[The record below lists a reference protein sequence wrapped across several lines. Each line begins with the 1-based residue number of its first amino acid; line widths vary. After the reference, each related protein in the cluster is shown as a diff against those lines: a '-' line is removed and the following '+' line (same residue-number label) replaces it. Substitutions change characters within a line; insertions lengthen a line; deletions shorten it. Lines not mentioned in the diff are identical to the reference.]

1 MTLLTIIFYFFI
13 GLAMLSSVS
22 LLFVRN
28 VLYAALLLI
37 ICLLSLAGI
46 YIMTG
51 AEFLAITQI
60 LIYAGGVLVLIIF
73 GIMLTGR
80 VAGKP
85 LEADSKNVFMGTL
98 VGLGFL
104 FLLTYAINLTA
115 FNFLP
120 PPSDAEQLHH
130 VEKIGV
136 LIMSDYVAPF
146 ELAGVLLLISLVG
159 AAVIAS
165 ITKTKNNVAD

>member
-1 MTLLTIIFYFFI
+1 MTLFTSIFYFFGI
-13 GLAMLSSVS
+13 LAVLSAVAI
-22 LLFVRN
+22 LFTRN

-37 ICLLSLAGI
+37 ICLLSLAGV

-51 AEFLAITQI
+51 AEFIGISQI

-85 LEADSKNVFMGTL
+85 LEADSKNMFIGSL

-104 FLLTYAINLTA
+104 LLLTYAINLTT

-120 PPSDAEQLHH
+120 PPSDTDQQHH

-146 ELAGVLLLISLVG
+146 ELAGILLLISLVG

-165 ITKTKNNVAD
+165 VTKTKKNVTD

>member
-1 MTLLTIIFYFFI
+1 MTLLKIIFYFFEI
-13 GLAMLSSVS
+13 LAALSAIAI
-22 LLFVRN
+22 LFTRN

-37 ICLLSLAGI
+37 ICLLSIAGI

-51 AEFLAITQI
+51 AEFLGISQI

-85 LEADSKNVFMGTL
+85 LEADSKNIF
-98 VGLGFL
+98 VGSLGGLAFL

-115 FNFLP
+115 FDFLP
-120 PPSDAEQLHH
+120 PPSDGDQRHH
-130 VEKIGV
+130 IEKIGV

-146 ELAGVLLLISLVG
+146 ELAGILLLISLIG

-165 ITKTKNNVAD
+165 FTKIKRNAAD

>member
-1 MTLLTIIFYFFI
+1 MTLFTIIFYFFV
-13 GLAMLSSVS
+13 GLTALSSVS
-22 LLFVRN
+22 ILFVRN

-80 VAGKP
+80 VMGKP
-85 LEADSKNVFMGTL
+85 LEVNNKNTFIGTL
-98 VGLGFL
+98 VGLGFF
-104 FLLTYAINLTA
+104 FLL
-115 FNFLP
+115 
-120 PPSDAEQLHH
+120 
-130 VEKIGV
+130 
-136 LIMSDYVAPF
+136 
-146 ELAGVLLLISLVG
+146 
-159 AAVIAS
+159 
-165 ITKTKNNVAD
+165 

>member
-1 MTLLTIIFYFFI
+1 MTLFTIIFYFFT
-13 GLAMLSSVS
+13 GLAALSS
-22 LLFVRN
+22 LAILFVRN

-51 AEFLAITQI
+51 AEFLAIAQI
-60 LIYAGGVLVLIIF
+60 LIYAGGILVLIIF

-80 VAGKP
+80 ITGKP
-85 LEADSKNVFMGTL
+85 PEVDSKNVFIGSL

-104 FLLTYAINLTA
+104 LLLMYAVNFTA

-120 PPSDAEQLHH
+120 APSDADQKQH
-130 VEKIGV
+130 VGKIGV

-146 ELAGVLLLISLVG
+146 ELAGVLLLVSLVG

-165 ITKTKNNVAD
+165 FTKTKKNAAD

>member
-1 MTLLTIIFYFFI
+1 MTLFTIIFYFFV
-13 GLAMLSSVS
+13 GLTALSSVS
-22 LLFVRN
+22 ILFVRN

-80 VAGKP
+80 VMGKP
-85 LEADSKNVFMGTL
+85 LEVDHKNIFIGTL
-98 VGLGFL
+98 VGLGFF
-104 FLLTYAINLTA
+104 FLLSYAINLTA
-115 FNFLP
+115 FNFP
-120 PPSDAEQLHH
+120 ASPSDADQHQH
-130 VEKIGV
+130 VGKIGV

-146 ELAGVLLLISLVG
+146 ELAGILLLISLVG

-165 ITKTKNNVAD
+165 FTKTKNNVAD

>member
-1 MTLLTIIFYFFI
+1 MTFITVIFYFFEI
-13 GLAMLSSVS
+13 LAAIAAIAI
-22 LLFVRN
+22 LFTRN

-37 ICLLSLAGI
+37 ICLLALAGI

-51 AEFLAITQI
+51 AEFLAISQI
-60 LIYAGGVLVLIIF
+60 LIYAGGVLVLIVF

-80 VAGKP
+80 VTGKP
-85 LEADSKNVFMGTL
+85 LEADSKNIFMGTL

-104 FLLTYAINLTA
+104 FLLVYAINLTT

-120 PPSDAEQLHH
+120 PPADHDQQQH

-136 LIMSDYVAPF
+136 LMMSDYVAPF
-146 ELAGVLLLISLVG
+146 ELAGILLLISLVG

-165 ITKTKNNVAD
+165 FTKTKRNVAD

>member
-1 MTLLTIIFYFFI
+1 MTLSTILFYFFE
-13 GLAMLSSVS
+13 
-22 LLFVRN
+22 LLVAISAVAILFTRN

-37 ICLLSLAGI
+37 ICLLALAGI

-51 AEFLAITQI
+51 AEFLAISQI

-85 LEADSKNVFMGTL
+85 LEADSKNIFIGTL

-104 FLLTYAINLTA
+104 LLLTYAINLTS

-120 PPSDAEQLHH
+120 PPSDNDQQHH
-130 VEKIGV
+130 IEKIGV
-136 LIMSDYVAPF
+136 LMMSDYVAPF
-146 ELAGVLLLISLVG
+146 ELAGILLLISLIG

-165 ITKTKNNVAD
+165 FTKTKRNVAN

>member
-1 MTLLTIIFYFFI
+1 MTLLAFIFYFFEL
-13 GLAMLSSVS
+13 LAALSAVYI
-22 LLFVRN
+22 LFTRN

-51 AEFLAITQI
+51 AEFLGVSQI

-73 GIMLTGR
+73 GIMVTGK

-85 LEADSKNVFMGTL
+85 LAADGKNLFLGIS

-104 FLLTYAINLTA
+104 SLLSYSLYVTPFT
-115 FNFLP
+115 FLP
-120 PPSDAEQLHH
+120 PRADHEQQHH
-130 VEKIGV
+130 IEQTGM

-146 ELAGVLLLISLVG
+146 ELAGILLLISLVG
-159 AAVIAS
+159 AAVIS
-165 ITKTKNNVAD
+165 SFTKTKRNAAR